1 MNRVFL
7 LLVATILIAGLILS
21 SGCAKATE
29 YPYRID
35 REITGQVIAIDNQ
48 GEFST
53 LYFSDDLTIEITNSS
68 LDHWLIR
75 NTFKNVWT
83 YKLQATFIKNRYD
96 LVGINDESL
105 PSPSVREEKK

>member
-1 MNRVFL
+1 MKRVSVL
-7 LLVATILIAGLILS
+7 LIATILILSLILP
-21 SGCAKATE
+21 SGCAETEE

-48 GEFST
+48 GEFSI
-53 LYFSDDLTIEITNSS
+53 LYFSDDLTVEVTNSS
-68 LDHWLIR
+68 LDHWLI
-75 NTFKNVWT
+75 FKAFKTVWT

-105 PSPSVREEKK
+105 PSPSVRDKE